1 MEDDTPTQPPAGTPP
16 HPTLHAS
23 DIDAI
28 HQAIDAGD
36 AAQQAA
42 DDLIA
47 HAEELI
53 SSMQQLS

>member
-1 MEDDTPTQPPAGTPP
+1 M
-16 HPTLHAS
+16 LHAS